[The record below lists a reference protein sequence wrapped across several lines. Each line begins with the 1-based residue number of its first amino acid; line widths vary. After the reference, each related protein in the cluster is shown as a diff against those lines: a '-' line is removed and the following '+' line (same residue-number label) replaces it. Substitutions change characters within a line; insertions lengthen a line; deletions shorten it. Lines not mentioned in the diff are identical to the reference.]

1 MTNAVTGVVDSSY
14 TKEKQTRTPG
24 KTVTIWYVEVDG
36 VTFSTG
42 FKKLFEQGEHIDVT
56 VKSNYGEWQ
65 YVKHG
70 SDGLPPA
77 TGTGAV
83 KKGNFG
89 GQKGSN
95 KGGGRNMGSFPI
107 DPKDGQMS
115 IIRQSSMDRAV
126 HIVRDLV
133 TAGLFKPASEEDYL
147 KKLIE
152 IALNITDY
160 ASGNDIMKLNQAKAA
175 AKEAIN
181 G

>member
-1 MTNAVTGVVDSSY
+1 MSNQAINGVVDRTW
-14 TKEKQTRTPG
+14 TKTKSTRYG
-24 KTVTIWYVEVDG
+24 DKNIHYCEVNG

-42 FKKLFEQGEHIDVT
+42 FKKVFNDGEMVNIA
-56 VKSNYGEWQ
+56 VKHQYGELQ
-65 YVKHG
+65 YQEG
-70 SDGLPPA
+70 ADATGLPMA
-77 TGTGAV
+77 SNV
-83 KKGNFG
+83 SKGNFG
-89 GQKGSN
+89 GAKVSN
-95 KGGGRNMGSFPI
+95 KGGGRGMGSFPI

-133 TAGLFKPASEEDYL
+133 AAGLFKPKTEEDYL

-160 ASGNDIMKLNQAKAA
+160 ASGNDIMQLSAAKAA